1 MKERSREHLLK
12 MKLDVEPVQHM
23 LVSRYPIVTDDSR
36 IGVFSCIAEFAVR
49 ADRVLAASEGES
61 AHD

>member
-23 LVSRYPIVTDDSR
+23 LVSRFPVVTDNSR
-36 IGVFSCIAEFAVR
+36 IVVFGCIAEFAVR

-61 AHD
+61 AHV